1 MVVVDTDGDKDHH
14 GEGDGHDDAEDGDHT
29 PALPDGAAASEEGD
43 DDDHDG
49 DEDHEAGGC
58 GEQGEGGIEAAAV
71 GTVAAHLGSLLHDVE
86 ESGFVVENPD
96 GAGEHRHC
104 QHLHSAQ
111 GKINNDFQVGIF
123 NFIERYPYYTHK
135 N

>member
-71 GTVAAHLGSLLHDVE
+71 GTIATHLGMVLQKVPSE
-86 ESGFVVENPD
+86 GS
-96 GAGEHRHC
+96 
-104 QHLHSAQ
+104 
-111 GKINNDFQVGIF
+111 
-123 NFIERYPYYTHK
+123 
-135 N
+135 